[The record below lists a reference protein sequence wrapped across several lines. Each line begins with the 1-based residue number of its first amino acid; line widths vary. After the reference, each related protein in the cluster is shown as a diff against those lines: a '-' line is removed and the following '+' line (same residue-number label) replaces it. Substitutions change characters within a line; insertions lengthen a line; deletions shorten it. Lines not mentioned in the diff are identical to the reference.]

1 MRIFDLINKIREYIC
16 TPEIK
21 KPTHEPIPKPFV
33 GDELAHIGEINKKLN
48 LLDENLEFIEK
59 YLSKKFGTFKK
70 KGLTYIAFLLYV
82 IWGTP

>member
-70 KGLTYIAFLLYV
+70 KA
-82 IWGTP
+82 